1 MTTRKIFRTFTL
13 WFFLIASF
21 GCTGASEAEKN
32 TMNSGSACDKSRLTI
47 SREVIKKILEDIP
60 LNYDQV
66 GGEISG
72 IKLVATDV
80 YIVSISQEERVD
92 QLTYEIKVS
101 QDCAVEILN
110 RTLTVESPS

>member
-1 MTTRKIFRTFTL
+1 MTTRKIFRNFTL

-21 GCTGASEAEKN
+21 GCTGASESEKD

-47 SREVIKKILEDIP
+47 SREIVKKILEDIP

-72 IKLVATDV
+72 VKLVATNV
-80 YIVSISQEERVD
+80 YVVSISQEERVD
-92 QLTYEIKVS
+92 QLTYEVEVD
-101 QDCAVEILN
+101 QDCSVKILN

>member
-1 MTTRKIFRTFTL
+1 
-13 WFFLIASF
+13 
-21 GCTGASEAEKN
+21 
-32 TMNSGSACDKSRLTI
+32 MNSGSACDKSRLTI